1 MRTVSAAIVVAAVL
15 ICSAAPDAAARGRV
29 PRVEATPVL
38 SLRLEGATGLNICVD
53 NDDFD
58 CGQQG
63 EDVGAFGRV
72 GVTLRAL
79 HLVEWLGVGLRM
91 DLGGYV
97 PDAPRGVDTA
107 SITFHMAAMVRGF
120 IPLPNKRIDLTA
132 GIGIG
137 LAHWTRTAEGGGSDA
152 TTRWTGMT
160 VPLTTGIGYE
170 ILPGL
175 VVGGDLT
182 FQPRIAG
189 DVCTSIGSGSF
200 SVSSCGSAGD
210 LPFNLQLGAYIA
222 YTFPVTLDDD

>member
-1 MRTVSAAIVVAAVL
+1 MRLVGVFIVSVTLLLCLATPEAE
-15 ICSAAPDAAARGRV
+15 ARRRGV
-29 PRVEATPVL
+29 PRVEPPPVL
-38 SLRLEGATGLNICVD
+38 SIRLESGLGLNICVD
-53 NDDFD
+53 HDDFN
-58 CGQQG
+58 CARQG
-63 EDVGAFGRV
+63 EDVGAFGRAE
-72 GVTLRAL
+72 VTFRAL
-79 HLVEWLGVGLRM
+79 HLADWLGLGLRM

-97 PDAPRGVDTA
+97 PDAPRGVDNA

-120 IPLPNKRIDLTA
+120 IPLPNERIDLTA

-137 LAHWTRTAEGGGSDA
+137 LAHWTRTSSGGGVDT

-160 VPLTTGIGYE
+160 IPIAAGLGYE

-189 DVCTSIGSGSF
+189 DICTAIDSGGLTISA
-200 SVSSCGSAGD
+200 CGGGD

-222 YTFPVTLDDD
+222 YTFPVTLDVD